1 MVIMKRVRLVTGD
14 KNIFARINDQLDSW
28 KGGAFDELV
37 CDSYAGATGYLGRD
51 RRNQSADQHHRTLKN
66 IVLRGKLREA
76 VRLVCERES
85 GGVLLPNEMASDKTG
100 IMEETATTVLA
111 KKHPHKKLFPGSTL
125 EVYDKKPIFITVDI
139 IDDEFE

>member
-1 MVIMKRVRLVTGD
+1 MEHQ
-14 KNIFARINDQLDSW
+14 F
-28 KGGAFDELV
+28 FDELV

-85 GGVLLPNEMASDKTG
+85 GGVLLPNEMASDRKYVT
-100 IMEETATTVLA
+100 EETVAAVTVNEYLQE
-111 KKHPHKKLFPGSTL
+111 KIPHSSTL
-125 EVYDKKPIFITVDI
+125 EVYDEKTFFIPVDI
-139 IDDEFE
+139 LEDVVK